1 MDAKRKESMSIMK
14 KMRDR
19 DGNRNSIRSCL
30 LVAA

>member
-1 MDAKRKESMSIMK
+1 MDAKRKHVYHEEDH
-14 KMRDR
+14 DR